1 MKLAFSSWIYNTQ
14 TIIKMK
20 NLQEVDLQSINFISL
35 LDDEEKAST
44 DKDKDKDDDDSKGEG
59 FIIPSKPF

>member
-1 MKLAFSSWIYNTQ
+1 
-14 TIIKMK
+14 MK
-20 NLQEVDLQSINFISL
+20 NLQESDLQSINFISL

>member
-1 MKLAFSSWIYNTQ
+1 
-14 TIIKMK
+14 MK

-35 LDDEEKAST
+35 LDDEENENT
-44 DKDKDKDDDDSKGEG
+44 DKEKDKDDEDSKGEG

>member
-1 MKLAFSSWIYNTQ
+1 
-14 TIIKMK
+14 MK

-35 LDDEEKAST
+35 LDDEENEST
-44 DKDKDKDDDDSKGEG
+44 DKDKDDDDSKGEG